1 MACRARKERNLCSM
15 IKIEHL
21 VKNYGSNCAVDDIS
35 LEVGEGEIVGFLGP
49 NGAGKSTT
57 MNILTGYLSSTSG
70 RVSVAGIDVLN
81 DPLNAKRQ
89 IGYLPEQPPLYLDMT
104 VDEYLNFNYELKG
117 CRLDK
122 IAHLGEVC
130 EVVRIGDVRK
140 RVIKNLSKGY
150 RQRVGIAG
158 ALVGNPKVIIFD
170 EPTVGLDPKQ
180 IIEIRNLIRGLG
192 KQHTVVLSTHILQE
206 VQAVCDRIVIINK
219 GRIVADEKTENIT
232 RVIDNNRRFNA
243 KICGPQSQV
252 LATLKTLPGITYAE
266 ALAERDG
273 DAVTYMIESAP
284 GVDIRKKLFF
294 TLAERGWALI
304 GLEALG
310 LSLEDIFITVVNKS
324 DEESAPTRYT
334 RRTRSRARNSL
345 EGQVASELVAEAD
358 RRREEASVLGL
369 SDDAD
374 TDSDRSGGSDGN

>member
-1 MACRARKERNLCSM
+1 M
-15 IKIEHL
+15 IQIEHL

-35 LEVGEGEIVGFLGP
+35 LSVSEGEIVGFLGP

-70 RVSVAGIDVLN
+70 RVSIAGIDVLA
-81 DPLNAKRQ
+81 DPLGAKRQ

-104 VDEYLNFNYELKG
+104 VDEYLKFNYDLKG
-117 CRLDK
+117 CTLNRE
-122 IAHLGEVC
+122 AHLTEVC

-140 RVIKNLSKGY
+140 RVIRNLSKGY

-158 ALVGNPKVIIFD
+158 ALIGNPRVIIFD

-180 IIEIRNLIRGLG
+180 IIEIRNLIRSLG
-192 KQHTVVLSTHILQE
+192 KDHTVVLSTHILQE
-206 VQAVCDRIVIINK
+206 VQAVCDRIVIISK

-232 RVIDNNRRFNA
+232 RVIENNRRFNA
-243 KICGPQSQV
+243 KICGPQDQILSALRSMQGV
-252 LATLKTLPGITYAE
+252 VYCE

-273 DAVTYMIESAP
+273 DATTFMLESAP

-294 TLAERGWALI
+294 TLADRGWALI

-324 DEESAPTRYT
+324 EEDAAPTRYT
-334 RRTRSRARNSL
+334 RRAPRKMRTAL
-345 EGQVASELVAEAD
+345 ETQVANTLVA
-358 RRREEASVLGL
+358 
-369 SDDAD
+369 DAD
-374 TDSDRSGGSDGN
+374 KKRAEAAREDEA